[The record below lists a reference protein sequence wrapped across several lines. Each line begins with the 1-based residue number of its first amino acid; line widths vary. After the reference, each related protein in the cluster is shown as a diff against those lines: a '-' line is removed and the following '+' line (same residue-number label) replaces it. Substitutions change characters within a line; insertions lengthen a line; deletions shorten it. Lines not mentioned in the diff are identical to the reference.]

1 MSIDYV
7 PMKLIPGTER
17 IPIKIGQTVE
27 VFLDGMKVPMT
38 VVRIYDNG
46 DFDGK
51 VEWGEA

>member
-1 MSIDYV
+1 MGIDYV
-7 PMKLIPGTER
+7 PMKLIPGSE
-17 IPIKIGQTVE
+17 PISMEIGETVE

>member
-1 MSIDYV
+1 MSIDFV
-7 PMKLIPGTER
+7 PMKLIPGTKP
-17 IPIKIGQTVE
+17 IPIKIGQTIE

-38 VVRIYDNG
+38 VMRIYDNG